1 MGESVI
7 HRSLKA
13 PHHSFISVGA
23 KGRMKIFVALLL
35 IVGIYF
41 AHAAE
46 ETDIEDV
53 EAVSK
58 EVVTMKPTE
67 APSPRF
73 LPGQTWQPWAQQQ
86 QMSGQFLPG
95 QTWQQWAQPQNNYLA
110 GQTWQQW
117 AQPQRSY
124 LAGQTWQPWAQE
136 AMASNEVMQG
146 QHLAGQTWQ
155 AWAQPQNSYL
165 SGQTWQP
172 WAQPQNTY
180 LAGQTWQPWARE
192 AAASTSKENE
202 NVGAPARLQ
211 EFNPDDLLKVQFSPS
226 GTVQASQTGVFPI
239 REPVRQQQLQQ
250 QPMNNMWNQPAFQQ
264 QQPSWISNMPNP
276 NYPVY
281 YPNRQSGEVKEEDQ
295 EVKEDEEKSVQDP
308 SVFMPG
314 APTWGKSWSPMP
326 GQKPGCFNRC
336 KNRCGFGFG
345 KGYGCR
351 PSCRGGCNLRPNCG
365 RNPGKMVGNTM
376 VCPLAQQAARAA
388 AASNYF
394 PGQTWQQPW
403 VQPSQNNY
411 LMGSNTQQSYFGQQ
425 QAAGSNTVQQE
436 NQALTQVSA
445 SVEMQDDEA
454 TSLVDSDLA
463 EELEE

>member
-124 LAGQTWQPWAQE
+124 LAGQTWQPWAQK

-180 LAGQTWQPWARE
+180 LAGQTWQPWARK

-250 QPMNNMWNQPAFQQ
+250 QPMNSMWNQPAFQQ

-314 APTWGKSWSPMP
+314 APT
-326 GQKPGCFNRC
+326 
-336 KNRCGFGFG
+336 
-345 KGYGCR
+345 
-351 PSCRGGCNLRPNCG
+351 CG